1 MPQNPHPGPGYKALR
16 RGRISL
22 PGQSYFVTTV
32 CHQRRRHFEKWDT
45 ASAFCRKFHS
55 AELWKDSMLL
65 CWVLMP
71 DHLHFMVDLGE
82 EESLSALLR
91 RVKAITS
98 RTVRRVGCDI
108 NGPVWMSGFHERL
121 MRDGLNREA
130 AARYIIAN
138 PIRAGLVKSC
148 RDYPYWDA
156 VWLDL
161 RRVMPGEAR

>member
-1 MPQNPHPGPGYKALR
+1 MPHSPHPGPGYKALR

-98 RTVRRVGCDI
+98 RTVRKVGCDI

-161 RRVMPGEAR
+161 RRVMPGET